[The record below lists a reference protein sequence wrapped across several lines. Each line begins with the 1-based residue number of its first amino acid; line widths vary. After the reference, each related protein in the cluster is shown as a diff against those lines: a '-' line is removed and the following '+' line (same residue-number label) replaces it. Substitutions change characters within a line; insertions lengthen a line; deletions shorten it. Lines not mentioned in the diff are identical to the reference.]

1 MGYRSEVY
9 IGIPKNKR
17 KDFEQLEIGEEVYS
31 TGKPLA
37 VLDILA
43 VASEQDEII
52 IYKGDWLKWY
62 PEYEAVRTITSFV
75 EGLVDED
82 GYTDTPAFIVAVGED
97 GTIHSEWGSY
107 YDWVEIYTQVNII

>member
-1 MGYRSEVY
+1 MGYRSQVY
-9 IGIPKNKR
+9 IGIPTNKR
-17 KDFEQLEIGEEVYS
+17 KDFEQLNLGETYEN
-31 TGKPLA
+31 TPLQ
-37 VLDILA
+37 LTKILG
-43 VASEQDEII
+43 VESEQEKII

-107 YDWVEIYTQVNII
+107 YDWVEIYTQINII

>member
-43 VASEQDEII
+43 VASEQDEIV

-75 EGLVDED
+75 EELVDEE
-82 GYTDTPAFIVAVGED
+82 YSFIVGVGED
-97 GTIHSEWGSY
+97 GTIHSELGSY
-107 YDWVEIYTQVNII
+107 FDWVEIYTQINII